1 MAIEISGI
9 TTQVMDL
16 KTDKPG
22 VTRKEEI
29 TTGFKNV
36 NDYVRH
42 LQGKYRYMNAGVV
55 SMKGIPTTVSVS
67 PAFLE
72 KCNKDPEK
80 AAFLE
85 ENLSALPDCN
95 ARSILACPGT
105 LKSIDYVF
113 DENGHITAYS
123 CGTSDPDGKVE
134 KENAER
140 RAKEEKEEKKLAE
153 KKRAEKKA
161 EEKRAENRRI
171 KKENIIKESPEE
183 ISITVIGTDIK
194 EMTLQLTER
203 MTLSSGSAAGATSF
217 DLKA

>member
-1 MAIEISGI
+1 MSMEINGI

-55 SMKGIPTTVSVS
+55 SMKGIPTTVTVS

-123 CGTSDPDGKVE
+123 CGTSDPDGKIE
-134 KENAER
+134 KENSER

-161 EEKRAENRRI
+161 EERRAENRRM
-171 KKENIIKESPEE
+171 KKENNIKESSGE
-183 ISITVIGTDIK
+183 IRITVIGTDIK
-194 EMTLQLTER
+194 EMTQQLTER
-203 MTLSSGSAAGATSF
+203 MSLGSGSTGGTMAF
-217 DLKA
+217 DLKV